1 MLGTQ
6 RGSCGKFVAV
16 LSAVKEVVATVL
28 AAAEEGDILHG
39 GGRKKRADWPG
50 RSRTDRGEAICA

>member
-50 RSRTDRGEAICA
+50 